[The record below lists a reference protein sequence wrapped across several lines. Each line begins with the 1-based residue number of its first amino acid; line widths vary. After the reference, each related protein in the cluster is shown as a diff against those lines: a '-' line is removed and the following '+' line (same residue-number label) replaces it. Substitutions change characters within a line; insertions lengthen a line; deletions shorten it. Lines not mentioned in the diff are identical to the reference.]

1 MKRRVIFLAILLP
14 ALLLPVFGAQAG
26 KVKRVGPLKDCRV
39 VMVIAPEN
47 FRDEEYTEPRKILEE
62 AGARIIVAADVIP
75 AQTEK
80 GEHILPECRG
90 MLGLK
95 VRPEVTLAE
104 ALEAAQTGG
113 MMDAVIFVGGPGSAK
128 YAENAKAL
136 ELARVAKMR
145 RKIVA
150 AICLAPTILAK
161 AGLLRDRNATVWVGA
176 KDKLKEAGAK
186 YSTEGIVVDGRIVT
200 ADGPQSSKK
209 FGETIHDILVRKAL
223 YRKEAD
229 AQISPVS
236 ALIKEQK
243 FAEAHAL
250 LDKVRL
256 MGDALAGTA
265 EGALLARAD
274 IYRAEGKKEKA
285 LQTLKKYEKGFEG
298 FRDSDL
304 SPLIVFKT
312 AEMLKEMNKKEEA
325 AEYFTKI
332 LTMDADDFEEGS
344 DGYRNYRFAARIS
357 LGEIRLAQKK
367 YVEALDSYLAA
378 VHQRYAAFKDSG
390 SEKKMRDDCSVRAVG
405 AAGKLL
411 GCEPDE
417 EMSQVV
423 ESALTAEEYLFTL
436 GMLYY
441 NDKRNAEAKSVFEE
455 LAKHFPDSGLLKKI
469 PEDARS
475 DPEPEETS

>member
-1 MKRRVIFLAILLP
+1 MKRRVIFLVTFLAV
-14 ALLLPVFGAQAG
+14 LLLPVFGAQAG
-26 KVKRVGPLKDCRV
+26 KAKHVGPLKDCRV

-62 AGARIIVAADVIP
+62 AGARIVVAADVIP

-80 GEHILPECRG
+80 GERVLPECRG

-104 ALEAAQTGG
+104 ALGAAQTGG

-128 YAENAKAL
+128 YVENAKAL

-150 AICLAPTILAK
+150 AICLAPAILAK
-161 AGLLRDRNATVWVGA
+161 AGLLKDRKATVWKGE
-176 KDKLKEAGAK
+176 KDTLEEAGAG
-186 YSTEGIVVDGRIVT
+186 YTTESVVVDGRIVT
-200 ADGPQSSKK
+200 ADGPQSAKK

-223 YRKEAD
+223 YKKEAD
-229 AQISPVS
+229 EQISPVS

-250 LDKVRL
+250 LDKVRY
-256 MGDALAGTA
+256 MGTKPAGTA
-265 EGALLARAD
+265 AGALLARAD
-274 IYRAEGKKEKA
+274 IYRAEGKNEQA
-285 LQTLKKYEKGFEG
+285 LQTLKEYEKGFEG

-304 SPLIVFKT
+304 YPLIVFKA

-332 LTMDADDFEEGS
+332 LAMDADDFDQGPY
-344 DGYRNYRFAARIS
+344 GYRNYRFAARVS
-357 LGEIRLAQKK
+357 LGDIRLAQKK
-367 YVEALDSYLAA
+367 YVEALDFYLAA

-423 ESALTAEEYLFTL
+423 ESALTAEEYLFAL
-436 GMLYY
+436 GVLYY
-441 NDKRNAEAKSVFEE
+441 NDERNAEAKSVFEE
-455 LAKHFPDSGLLKKI
+455 LAKHFPDSELLKKI

-475 DPEPEETS
+475 DPESEETS